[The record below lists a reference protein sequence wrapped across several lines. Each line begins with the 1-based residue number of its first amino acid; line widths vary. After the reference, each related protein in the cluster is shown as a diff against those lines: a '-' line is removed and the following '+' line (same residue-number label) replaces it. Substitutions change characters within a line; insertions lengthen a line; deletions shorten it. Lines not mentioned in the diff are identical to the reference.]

1 MWIIIMQPFSYDCH
15 TKAVVKSMCDTYKDA
30 GGSKCQ
36 RLEDIGSTP
45 YTTVQEHRNSSLCS
59 LDNLTISLM
68 QKWNIIPLLECD
80 HFLIYLAYASVIN
93 MLKYL
98 FQRHNS
104 GRHVIK
110 LASAVIRHYNS
121 CCSSLNWKPCCK
133 TMQKEKK
140 RKCSSICKNYKMTV
154 DIATICIVLTILG
167 SEHTLHQ
174 NWQSGDCLKPLHILY
189 KYSKQTYKYKYISG
203 ATHLYKELVHNHAIY
218 IVGYNSQILK
228 KV

>member
-59 LDNLTISLM
+59 LDNLTSLM

-133 TMQKEKK
+133 TSKK
-140 RKCSSICKNYKMTV
+140 NKKCSSIHKNYKS
-154 DIATICIVLTILG
+154 DCHCIVLTILS
-167 SEHTLHQ
+167 SEYTLH
-174 NWQSGDCLKPLHILY
+174 
-189 KYSKQTYKYKYISG
+189 
-203 ATHLYKELVHNHAIY
+203 
-218 IVGYNSQILK
+218 
-228 KV
+228 